1 MSVVSLVTD
10 TALARLSST
19 WRTVRYCARATA
31 AAAMAPPLVDTVTI
45 LSRLLVNSLPVVAV
59 VAFFAGAMLTVQ
71 AASSLALIGGGP
83 LSGTLV
89 GFGGVREVFPLLA
102 AASVA
107 ARSGAEFA
115 SELGAMKVTEQV
127 DALEVMGLDPMRL
140 LVGPRIVAAILG
152 TPLCVLI
159 ADAVGLLG
167 AQVIGSVQ
175 LGIDPGSMW
184 NALTASVVL
193 PDLYIGMGKGL
204 ILGWLIALVTTYEGL
219 HASGGA
225 SGVGRATNQAVVRAM
240 IVTCVASL
248 AITYLI
254 YGRSLMG

>member
-1 MSVVSLVTD
+1 
-10 TALARLSST
+10 
-19 WRTVRYCARATA
+19 
-31 AAAMAPPLVDTVTI
+31 
-45 LSRLLVNSLPVVAV
+45 
-59 VAFFAGAMLTVQ
+59 
-71 AASSLALIGGGP
+71 
-83 LSGTLV
+83 
-89 GFGGVREVFPLLA
+89 
-102 AASVA
+102 
-107 ARSGAEFA
+107 
-115 SELGAMKVTEQV
+115 MKVTEQV